1 MKVMDEETKHLLD
14 DLITA
19 SPKSSPFSEKEI
31 AGTTGDKQLLELL
44 ERCCQD
50 IPCPPEFDPIFE
62 KLSFTAKSLTADQR
76 RTAWSEFETE
86 HNVTFGWA
94 QKWGIARWYRDH
106 DVLGPAAAVYESLH
120 REARTDSDVEKSYLL
135 EAMGVYTQLGEHER
149 VRELLVHVKEAH
161 EAEEVDRESYIE
173 GQGYVAEIAGNFLGT
188 EYDADIRN
196 TLLTYV
202 HELEND
208 RENARFEIS
217 RLKLGVLFKEERQAA
232 NEWLVHNVGLDVTV
246 LSPEAKD
253 YLIEAVLYSQS
264 PTLQSESGENIPK
277 YFGQAVEAEFN
288 AKVWDI
294 VKRKLDED
302 LKKRFPFVQFDLSI
316 NNIYRILAA
325 TRLGRMSEVI
335 LISRPHIVELLGQ
348 GAVSTVEREK
358 LRSLMTDATDTRH
371 GSRGRDKYTMKRLRQ
386 FIDDMEV
393 SKPNGWIY
401 AFLKQLQSNRPK
413 DKQGRSCSEKDD
425 LSVP

>member
-1 MKVMDEETKHLLD
+1 MKVMDEETKRAID

-19 SPKSSPFSEKEI
+19 SSKSSPISEKEI
-31 AGTTGDKQLLELL
+31 ASTKGDKQLLKLL

-50 IPCPPEFDPIFE
+50 GGDIPFPPEFDLIFE
-62 KLSFTAKSLTADQR
+62 KLSFTAKSLTPDQR
-76 RTAWSEFETE
+76 RTAWFEFETE
-86 HNVTFGWA
+86 HDVTFGWA
-94 QKWGIARWYRDH
+94 EKHGIARWYRDH
-106 DVLGPAAAVYESLH
+106 DVLDNAVAIYEDLH
-120 REARTDSDVEKSYLL
+120 RQARTNSEIEKSYLL

-149 VRELLVHVKEAH
+149 VRELLVHVKESY
-161 EAEEVDRESYIE
+161 EAKEVETEFYMA
-173 GQGYVAEIAGNFLGT
+173 GLGYVAEIAGNFVGT
-188 EYDADIRN
+188 EYDADIQN

-253 YLIEAVLYSQS
+253 FLIEAVLYSLS

-294 VKRKLDED
+294 VKGKLDEALRRD
-302 LKKRFPFVQFDLSI
+302 FHFVRFDLSI
-316 NNIYRILAA
+316 NNIYRILAG
-325 TRLGRMSEVI
+325 TRSKEITKVRLAS
-335 LISRPHIVELLGQ
+335 LPHIIALLGQ
-348 GAVSTVEREK
+348 DAVSTLEGEK
-358 LRSLMTDATDTRH
+358 LHSLMTDATDTRH
-371 GSRGRDKYTMKRLRQ
+371 GSRGRKKYTMKRLRQ
-386 FIDDMEV
+386 FMDDMEV

-401 AFLKQLQSNRPK
+401 AFLKQLQPSRPK
-413 DKQGRSCSEKDD
+413 AK
-425 LSVP
+425 